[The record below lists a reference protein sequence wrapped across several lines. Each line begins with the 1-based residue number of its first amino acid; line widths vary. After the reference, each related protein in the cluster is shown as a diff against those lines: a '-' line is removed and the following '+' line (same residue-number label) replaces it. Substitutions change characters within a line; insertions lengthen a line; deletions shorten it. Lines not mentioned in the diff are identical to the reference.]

1 MSVVSRTS
9 RRTVEAIR
17 PPTGT
22 QPRAL
27 SETPNAELHS
37 PSFGEFLAE
46 FRQDYGQEPSDL
58 EVSIEWHEE
67 LSSSLDCMI
76 SNLRVT
82 QARME
87 EQPKEETA

>member
-9 RRTVEAIR
+9 RTLAIR

-27 SETPNAELHS
+27 SETPNAEQHS
-37 PSFGEFLAE
+37 PCFGEFPLAE
-46 FRQDYGQEPSDL
+46 FRQDYCQEPSDL

-67 LSSSLDCMI
+67 LSSSLDCMT

-82 QARME
+82 QARDGRA
-87 EQPKEETA
+87 T